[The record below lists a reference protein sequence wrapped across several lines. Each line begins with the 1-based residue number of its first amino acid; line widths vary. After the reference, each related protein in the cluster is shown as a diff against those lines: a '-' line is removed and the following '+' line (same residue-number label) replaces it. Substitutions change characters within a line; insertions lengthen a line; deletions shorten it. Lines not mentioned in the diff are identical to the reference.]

1 MVDDKP
7 VPRRLVRGRS
17 GGRLLLRMGFG
28 AVALVMMLLVLA
40 SPALAPTFDF
50 PDVPLDYPYRAAITE
65 VAGGD
70 IIAGFPDGT
79 FGPETNVSRQQF
91 AKMIVLTVGLPVSE
105 ADVCP
110 FSDVE
115 QGGPG
120 DLYPDHYVAV
130 AATHD
135 ITVGTSP
142 GLFSPGNNI
151 TRAQVVTM
159 VVRAAQNTAPTAL
172 AAPPLGYQGML
183 DGFDPA
189 HAGTMQIAEFNGL
202 LAGLQGFGPA
212 WDPFQFATRGEVAQ
226 VLYNLLQIGDGNSF
240 FGSLLGK
247 VVSGLVSGAASNVGN
262 DAMGEILSLLG
273 WGSNNSG
280 NTAALQAM
288 NAKLDQ
294 IEAQLTQI
302 QAELLGLEAALKI
315 TEEEIL
321 LNTNDPTAAITEIGT
336 YMDELQGMATGVSP
350 GGGNQ
355 TKILAYATQVED
367 DFRIENDVNTIHD
380 AIIPPD
386 SAKAPVLDN
395 FTDLAINQMSQPN
408 PPDLQTAYLG
418 LEQYFTQLIYN
429 QLRGVDLVV
438 EAKQAEA
445 AAGQPDGTSASVYLA
460 DFRTNKLAPEVQNFL
475 DNMWRLILS
484 QADLDHTQGF
494 LPAEAEAIV
503 SRAEFLRTQILNM
516 DHFGLRAHV
525 VVTDDWVGKIDPV
538 MAHGNGRDWTAVT
551 ETSSAVQG
559 PTYDVWSGSTVK
571 SSTNYTIVTYD
582 FGPAIAGTY
591 TITGPNY
598 NGLALGTTVVQNYD
612 DDYTPD
618 AAGTDVY
625 GSSVGS
631 TRTGGVEGFAKNA
644 ATGTWV
650 KPGTWNV
657 SCTGTIAQS
666 FIGVQGSNSNDDF
679 GGTNEANYGFVYGG
693 SQPVT
698 MSIPV
703 GANPIGSESVG
714 CNADA
719 GGSAQ
724 ASMGYSVGVWDSTAG
739 TDAVGRVTGSRAVYT
754 NDKATTNTT
763 INQTFT
769 FTAQP
774 GHSYYVFFAASVSG
788 SSQYGSAA
796 AKMVI
801 GCGGGLEVRFP
812 N

>member
-1 MVDDKP
+1 MK
-7 VPRRLVRGRS
+7 RLRFVLGS
-17 GGRLLLRMGFG
+17 
-28 AVALVMMLLVLA
+28 ALV
-40 SPALAPTFDF
+40 
-50 PDVPLDYPYRAAITE
+50 
-65 VAGGD
+65 
-70 IIAGFPDGT
+70 
-79 FGPETNVSRQQF
+79 
-91 AKMIVLTVGLPVSE
+91 
-105 ADVCP
+105 
-110 FSDVE
+110 
-115 QGGPG
+115 
-120 DLYPDHYVAV
+120 V
-130 AATHD
+130 AALL
-135 ITVGTSP
+135 S
-142 GLFSPGNNI
+142 FSG
-151 TRAQVVTM
+151 A
-159 VVRAAQNTAPTAL
+159 AL
-172 AAPPLGYQGML
+172 AAAKPMVTLTAAAKDVTAGETMPFTGTVQGTRRGANTVAILRNTGSEWRPVGTTKLSQAHRFSFKLRFAEVGVNGVRVRYKAEGVTADSADVWVTVQPVDDLLG
-183 DGFDPA
+183 D
-189 HAGTMQIAEFNGL
+189 E
-202 LAGLQGFGPA
+202 
-212 WDPFQFATRGEVAQ
+212 
-226 VLYNLLQIGDGNSF
+226 NSF

-280 NTAALQAM
+280 NAAALVAM
-288 NAKLDQ
+288 DAKLDQ
-294 IEAQLTQI
+294 IEAELVQIITMLGDLERALQITQ
-302 QAELLGLEAALKI
+302 
-315 TEEEIL
+315 EEII

-336 YMDELQGMATGVSP
+336 FMDELEGMSDGIPP

-355 TKILAYATQVED
+355 TQILAFANQVENA
-367 DFRIENDVNTIHD
+367 FRIENDVNTIHD
-380 AIIPPD
+380 AILPPD
-386 SAKAPVLDN
+386 SAKTPVLDN
-395 FTDLAINQMSQPN
+395 FTDLSINQIAAGHG
-408 PPDLQTAYLG
+408 DLDTAYLG

-438 EAKQAEA
+438 EAKLAKA
-445 AAGQPDGTSASVYLA
+445 AAGQPDGTSASAYLTA
-460 DFRTNKLAPEVQNFL
+460 FRTNKLAPEVQNFL

-484 QADLDHTQGF
+484 QSELDHTQGF
-494 LPAEAEAIV
+494 LPSEAGSCV

-525 VVTDDWVGKIDPV
+525 VVTSDWVGKIDPA
-538 MAHGNGRDWTAVT
+538 MAHGNGRDWTPVT
-551 ETSSAVQG
+551 ETSSVVQG
-559 PTYDVWSGSTVK
+559 PTYDYWSGHTVK
-571 SSTNYTIVTYD
+571 ASSDYTIVTYD
-582 FGPAIAGTY
+582 FGPATAGTY

-598 NGLALGTTVVQNYD
+598 NGLALGTASVQRFD
-612 DDYTPD
+612 DDYVID

-631 TRTGGVEGFAKNA
+631 TRTGGVDGFAKNA
-644 ATGTWV
+644 TLSSQV

-657 SCTGTIAQS
+657 SCTGGPAQS

-679 GGTNEANYGFVYGG
+679 GGTNEADYGFVYGG

-703 GANPIGSESVG
+703 GANPNGSVSVG

-724 ASMGYSVGVWDSTAG
+724 ASMGYLVGVYDETAR
-739 TDAVGRVTGSRAVYT
+739 AFVGSPMSGSRTVYT

-774 GHSYYVFFAASVSG
+774 GHGYYAFFAASAAG

-812 N
+812 D